1 MECRGDADPSP
12 VYTWY
17 KDGDL
22 LTPERMG
29 DLGVNLISNE
39 EHSQLEFPSP
49 TNIQEGFYHC
59 EARNDLGKNNHYKMF
74 FVFHS
79 LFLVF
84 PILLMI
90 LASHISSSGLALSSV
105 THVSSVAAP
114 PPPGTSAPRWLSPPK
129 TEIKSL
135 GSRVELECRAGGS
148 PEPGRVWTKNGEV
161 ITGEISLGVSS

>member
-59 EARNDLGKNNHYKMF
+59 EARNDLGKNNNHKMF

-84 PILLMI
+84 PTLLRI
-90 LASHISSSGLALSSV
+90 LATHISSSGLALSSV
-105 THVSSVAAP
+105 THVSSLAAP
-114 PPPGTSAPRWLSPPK
+114 PPQHNNNKANVIVNELSDI
-129 TEIKSL
+129 EMEADL
-135 GSRVELECRAGGS
+135 VDLNS
-148 PEPGRVWTKNGEV
+148 PELSHK
-161 ITGEISLGVSS
+161 VSQ